1 MQHCCSLYVQA
12 LHFFVGLG
20 ALVSPLIA
28 DPFLSE
34 TNCVIANNSVNATSL
49 RHLRNKLAGR
59 HVHNVSNVHLH
70 TDGEVV
76 TNVSYA
82 FWIMALTN
90 VRELNVKG
98 L

>member
-1 MQHCCSLYVQA
+1 A

-34 TNCVIANNSVNATSL
+34 TSCVIGNNSSNATSL

-59 HVHNVSNVHLH
+59 HVLNVSSVHLH

-82 FWIMALTN
+82 FWIMAVIN
-90 VRELNVKG
+90 
-98 L
+98 